1 MVVTVF
7 TIVEATSAIWRRW
20 REDERSFDLDLALRT
35 LADFREAFLEITDV
49 IEVTKQAC
57 AVFRSHAM
65 KAADAMQLANV
76 LVLTAGSDPGFL
88 PFVTLDRNLAR
99 AARAEGLTV
108 INVNEDPAS

>member
-7 TIVEATSAIWRRW
+7 TVVEATSAIWRRW

-49 IEVTKQAC
+49 VEVTKQAC
-57 AVFRSHAM
+57 MLFRRHAM

-76 LVLTAGSDPGFL
+76 LVLTAGSPGFL
-88 PFVTLDRNLAR
+88 PFVTLDGNLAR